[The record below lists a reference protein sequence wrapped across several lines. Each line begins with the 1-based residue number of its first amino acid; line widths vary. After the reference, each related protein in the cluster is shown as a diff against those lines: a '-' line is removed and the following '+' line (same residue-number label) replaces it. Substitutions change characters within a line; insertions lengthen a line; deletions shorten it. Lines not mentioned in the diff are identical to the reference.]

1 MLVALSVAGVMMLA
15 VAVVT
20 PKISLDDSFADE
32 AAYIT
37 IMPSRRSRKKRV
49 KIPVV
54 KCPVCTESIAVKT
67 MKRPARVKC
76 DGCDTR
82 LKIS

>member
-1 MLVALSVAGVMMLA
+1 MLA

-20 PKISLDDSFADE
+20 PKFSLDDALADE
-32 AAYIT
+32 SAYFT
-37 IMPSRRSRKKRV
+37 IMPSIGNRKKRV
-49 KIPVV
+49 KIPVI
-54 KCPVCTESIAVKT
+54 KCPVCADKIAVKT
-67 MKRPARVKC
+67 TKRPARVSC

>member
-1 MLVALSVAGVMMLA
+1 MA

-20 PKISLDDSFADE
+20 PKISLDDALADD
-32 AAYIT
+32 AAYFT
-37 IMPSRRSRKKRV
+37 IMPSIGIRKKRV

-54 KCPVCTESIAVKT
+54 KCPVCADKIAVKT
-67 MKRPARVKC
+67 TKRPVRVCC